1 MGENII
7 RESNSSSSLGTETGT
22 GSDTVFRTRQEPTPE
37 PSVSPKTSIPD
48 DQQPNRVPEP
58 LGGDAMS
65 DAPPK
70 ELGIWEGVKNKK
82 YVNEYF
88 NTHNIGHEFEWK
100 MPLAKIDKY
109 IKGEIE
115 SREYEKTTENYEKVL
130 REIESE
136 IGSGQLQLSKRL
148 QKIVGYLNVLKKQR
162 QIRELKQKYVRMA
175 KESDTE

>member
-1 MGENII
+1 MTYKTFVKKYM
-7 RESNSSSSLGTETGT
+7 NSTETG
-22 GSDTVFRTRQEPTPE
+22 TVFRTRQEPTPE
-37 PSVSPKTSIPD
+37 SSVSPKTSIPN

-115 SREYEKTTENYEKVL
+115 SREYEKTTENYQKIL
-130 REIESE
+130 QEIETE
-136 IGSGQLQLSKRL
+136 IGSGSLELSKRL
-148 QKIVGYLNVLKKQR
+148 SKIIGYLGVLKKQKAL
-162 QIRELKQKYVRMA
+162 RELKQKYA
-175 KESDTE
+175 ESTRVAEESIWT